1 MFLEDEVEQ
10 QLEMSHEVMMGRR
23 VDMGAIRAEALQ
35 DGLKRRM
42 DQLKDNL
49 LQKLGHLKTADL
61 DHMQAKMHAQLPKI
75 LDEICAERRSN
86 FISQQILAKM
96 RSLITTLME
105 FAMWAT
111 AGTSD
116 LIDQNYFQQPVES
129 LGVLVKDEFL
139 KKLIELHSSLGKL
152 LEGGQNFPPG
162 RSRES
167 PKKKNGKSSIDELEK
182 LAGNNLGPKW
192 DSPTTSRRESRGR
205 NRGYAGHVRTTIM

>member
-1 MFLEDEVEQ
+1 MFLEDEVAQ
-10 QLEMSHEVMMGRR
+10 QLEVSHEVMMGRR

-35 DGLKRRM
+35 DGLKRRI

-49 LQKLGHLKTADL
+49 LQKSGHLKTADR
-61 DHMQAKMHAQLPKI
+61 DHMQAEMHAQLSKI

-96 RSLITTLME
+96 RSLIITLME

-116 LIDQNYFQQPVES
+116 LIDKNYFQQPVES
-129 LGVLVKDEFL
+129 LGVLVEDEYL
-139 KKLIELHSSLGKL
+139 EKLIEFHSSLGKL
-152 LEGGQNFPPG
+152 LEGGQKAPPG

-167 PKKKNGKSSIDELEK
+167 PKTKNGKSSIDELEK
-182 LAGNNLGPKW
+182 LAGNNLSPKW